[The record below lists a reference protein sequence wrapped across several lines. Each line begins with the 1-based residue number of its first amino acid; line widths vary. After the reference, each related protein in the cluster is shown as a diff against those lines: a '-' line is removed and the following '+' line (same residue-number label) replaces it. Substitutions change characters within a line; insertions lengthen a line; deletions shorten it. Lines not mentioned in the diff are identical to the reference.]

1 MTLLALELNDADL
14 VLARAGEAGAV
25 VAGSDPG
32 FAVLNDGQL
41 LTGAA
46 AAARSRIAPLYT
58 NNRYWQQLATT
69 PLPWGA
75 AGAHT
80 VADLAHAQ
88 LTALLAPVR
97 NEASGLL
104 LAVPPGYSREQ
115 LGLLA
120 GIANEAGV
128 PVRGLVDLAL
138 AACSE
143 QRAQHLLHLDVH
155 LHETV
160 LTVLEHSRADGALR
174 RIRFEILPG
183 SGWAV
188 LQQRLIDQVAT
199 TFVRRTRFDPLHDS
213 RSEQRLFDLLPQW
226 LADLTTHEE
235 IEAQLASS
243 SHVHTVSL
251 GREACIAALDDTL
264 ADLLRLVQAARPA
277 GLAVQL
283 CVSARAAAVPGL
295 LDRLATLR
303 DCTVVTLPSGAAACG
318 ALQRAD
324 AIVRKDQ
331 SLALVHRLPLT
342 APVPAASSA
351 PAPLRVVAPELVPT
365 HVLYDGRSW
374 AINDQPLVLGTAAGS
389 AARGLPLPAG
399 TPGLSRSHCTLV
411 ALAGQARL
419 EDHSTYG
426 TFVNDEC
433 VRGQLALQVGDVLR
447 LGTPGVSLQLIR
459 VMTDHGAP

>member
-14 VLARAGEAGAV
+14 VLARAGGEGAV
-25 VAGSDPG
+25 VTGSNPG
-32 FAVLNDGQL
+32 YAVLHEGQL
-41 LTGAA
+41 LVGAD
-46 AAARSRIAPLYT
+46 AAARSRIAPLYA
-58 NNRYWQQLATT
+58 NNRYWQQLGTT
-69 PLPWGA
+69 SLPWGS

-88 LTALLAPVR
+88 LATLLAPLR

-138 AACSE
+138 AACCA
-143 QRAQHLLHLDVH
+143 QGAQHMLHLDVH

-160 LTVLEHSRADGALR
+160 LTVLEHSRSDGALR
-174 RIRFEILPG
+174 RMRFEILPG
-183 SGWAV
+183 SGWAGI
-188 LQQRLIDQVAT
+188 QQKLIDHIAT

-226 LADLTTHEE
+226 LADLDTREE
-235 IEAQLASS
+235 IDAQLAAGT
-243 SHVHTVSL
+243 HVHTVSL
-251 GREACIAALDDTL
+251 GREACIAALDDML
-264 ADLLRLVQAARPA
+264 GDLLRLVQAARPA
-277 GLAVQL
+277 GLTVQL
-283 CVSARAAAVPGL
+283 CVSARASAVPGL
-295 LDRLATLR
+295 LGRLAQLR
-303 DCTVVTLPSGAAACG
+303 DCTVVTLASGAAACG

-324 AIVRKDQ
+324 AIVRPDQ
-331 SLALVHRLPLT
+331 SLALVHRLPLAT
-342 APVPAASSA
+342 VAPVAIGAAA
-351 PAPLRVVAPELVPT
+351 PRIVASESVPT

-374 AINDQPLVLGTAAGS
+374 AINATPLLLGTAAGS
-389 AARGLPLPAG
+389 ASRGLPLPSG

-411 ALAGQARL
+411 AQAGQARV

-426 TFVNDEC
+426 TFVNDER

-459 VMTDHGAP
+459 VMTDHGAS